1 MAGNELTNAGFAEG
15 TSFWDYA
22 GNSGPAYIDE
32 TDYGYDGRPVFV
44 VNGTGTS
51 VVVAQTSAKWV
62 PVTTGQILEV
72 FGHIAGVNINPRLQV
87 DFFSTLDITSFVTA
101 FEASVTSKGDG
112 SPRLGLSKSFDFCH
126 SRMVSPITGYARF
139 SVQGPITGS
148 NPKILFMKPYLERV
162 LPKTKY
168 RCWDPGKHVNPDLQ
182 IPHWPS
188 ELPHLRAD
196 QFSAPIIPSRVGFSG
211 DKGVSVTKKL
221 TRSPWYNVSGQLRGD
236 QETHAIL
243 DRFFRTAPEP
253 FWFVRPDT
261 LQLCRATWMAEGEP
275 SMSGLG
281 PDKTIQF
288 GLQLSVY

>member
-15 TSFWDYA
+15 TSFWDVL
-22 GNSGPAYIDE
+22 GNNGAAYIDE
-32 TDYGYDGRPVFV
+32 TVHGYEGRSVFAL
-44 VNGTGTS
+44 NGTNGTNFS
-51 VVVAQTSAKWV
+51 ITQNAAYKT
-62 PVTTGQILEV
+62 PVTLGQVLEV
-72 FGHIAGVNINPRLQV
+72 FGHHAALKATSKLVVQFSANVN
-87 DFFSTLDITSFVTA
+87 FTA
-101 FEASVTSKGDG
+101 PTEIEVPILNKGDG
-112 SPRLGLSKSFDFCH
+112 DPRLGLAKSYNFSH
-126 SRMVSPITGYARF
+126 ARINSPVNGYARIRLL
-139 SVQGPITGS
+139 GTPNAA
-148 NPKILFMKPYLERV
+148 NPRLLLMKPYLERV
-162 LPKTKY
+162 LAKTKY

-288 GLQLSVY
+288 GLQLSIY

>member
-15 TSFWDYA
+15 TSFWDIA
-22 GNSGPAYIDE
+22 GNNGAPYIDE
-32 TDYGYDGRPVFV
+32 TEYGYEGRAVFT
-44 VNGTGTS
+44 VNGTGQS
-51 VVVAQTSAKWV
+51 IVAAQNSTKWV
-62 PVTTGQILEV
+62 PVTAGQVFEV
-72 FGHIAGVNINPRLQV
+72 FGHFAGIACNPRLQI
-87 DFFSTLDITSFVTA
+87 DFFSTRDIGSFVTA
-101 FEASVTSKGDG
+101 FEAQVVSKGDL
-112 SPRLGLSKSFDFCH
+112 SPRLGLSKSFNFAH
-126 SRMVSPITGYARF
+126 SRMVSPIAGFARF
-139 SVQGPITGS
+139 SIQGPITGA
-148 NPKILFMKPYLERV
+148 NPKLMFMRPYLERV

-221 TRSPWYNVSGQLRGD
+221 TRNPWYNVSGQIRGD

-243 DRFFRTAPEP
+243 DQFFRTAPEP

-261 LQLCRATWMAEGEP
+261 LQLCQATWMAEGEP

-281 PDKTIQF
+281 PDKVIQF
-288 GLQLSVY
+288 GLQLRIY